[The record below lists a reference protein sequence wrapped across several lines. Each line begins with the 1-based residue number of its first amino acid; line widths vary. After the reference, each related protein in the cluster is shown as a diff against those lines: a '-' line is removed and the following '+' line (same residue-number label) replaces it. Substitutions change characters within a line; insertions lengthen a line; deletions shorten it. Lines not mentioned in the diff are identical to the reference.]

1 MIKRYLS
8 AFSGR
13 QLGMMLLGNLLLG
26 VGIGIFKLSGF
37 GNDAYNGFL
46 MALEER
52 TGIPFALL
60 AMLMGGVLA
69 LVEFAF
75 GRSFLG
81 PGTVVTLLLAGPA
94 ATAFYELW
102 TALAPPPSGLLFRLV
117 VLAVGVAV
125 TGLGLAMYQTAN
137 AGVAPYDSISLIL
150 AQRFPKVPYFWCRIG
165 TDGLCAVL
173 CFLFGGLLGLGTLVA
188 TFGMG
193 PIVHWFSL
201 RLERGMDGG
210 KRDKPQTK

>member
-1 MIKRYLS
+1 MLKRYLS
-8 AFSGR
+8 TFSGR
-13 QLGMMLLGNLLLG
+13 QLSMMLLGNLLLG

-46 MALEER
+46 MALEEH

-60 AMLMGGVLA
+60 AMLMGGALA
-69 LVEFAF
+69 VVEFSF

-94 ATAFYELW
+94 ATAFYSLW
-102 TALAPPPSGLLFRLV
+102 TALAPPPESLFFRLV

-137 AGVAPYDSISLIL
+137 AGVAPYDSVSLIL

-165 TDGLCAVL
+165 TDALCAVL

-201 RLERGMDGG
+201 RLEPWVNKEKADA
-210 KRDKPQTK
+210 KQ